1 MTVFTIVQ
9 RALPPLSLPW
19 RRRSS
24 LKDNSPETGFDL
36 TSDGSIPEP
45 NGPNAE
51 HNASTD
57 LHSGV
62 STLSPLQA
70 HLAVRDDACESAEF
84 LQSICA
90 TPDNMSES
98 ESDSTSACRPRATE
112 KARSTRAE
120 LARAV
125 SWASIVRSQCRW
137 TLEQEKELL
146 HAQRQLARC
155 QKAWSSEQELWLTCV
170 CQLSFL
176 FLFAIFSISRLLY
189 CALICSIY
197 FCIRAID

>member
-24 LKDNSPETGFDL
+24 LKDNSPETEFDL

-70 HLAVRDDACESAEF
+70 HLAVRETHASLQNFSNQYVPLRIICLNPSRIRLPRVAHVPQKRHVLRVLSLPVLLVGPVLSAVN
-84 LQSICA
+84 A
-90 TPDNMSES
+90 GG
-98 ESDSTSACRPRATE
+98 
-112 KARSTRAE
+112 
-120 LARAV
+120 
-125 SWASIVRSQCRW
+125 
-137 TLEQEKELL
+137 
-146 HAQRQLARC
+146 H
-155 QKAWSSEQELWLTCV
+155 
-170 CQLSFL
+170 
-176 FLFAIFSISRLLY
+176 
-189 CALICSIY
+189 
-197 FCIRAID
+197 

>member
-24 LKDNSPETGFDL
+24 LKGKSPETELHL
-36 TSDGSIPEP
+36 TNDGTNPEL

-51 HNASTD
+51 YNASTD
-57 LHSGV
+57 QHSDV
-62 STLSPLQA
+62 STSSPLQA
-70 HLAVRDDACESAEF
+70 HLAVREDARRSAEF

-98 ESDSTSACRPRATE
+98 ESDSTSARRPRAPE

-125 SWASIVRSQCRW
+125 RWASIVRSQCRW
-137 TLEQEKELL
+137 TFEQEKELL

-155 QKAWSSEQELWLTCV
+155 QKAWSSEQELWLSCV
-170 CQLSFL
+170 CQFSFL
-176 FLFAIFSISRLLY
+176 FLFAIFFISGLD
-189 CALICSIY
+189 
-197 FCIRAID
+197 CIVS